1 MKPPIM
7 KLEELFFES
16 ESPYDF
22 ERSVEKLTETI
33 NEEGWKTP
41 AIHDLQQ
48 TMRNFGKE
56 VMPVKVFEICH
67 PKHSSRI
74 LEKNDERVVSAL
86 MPCRISVY
94 EKENGKTYFSRI
106 NSGLLSG
113 SIGGIIAE
121 VMNDA
126 TNDVETIIQKA
137 IQL

>member
-1 MKPPIM
+1 M

-16 ESPYDF
+16 ESPFNF
-22 ERSVEKLTETI
+22 EASVEKLAETI
-33 NEEGWKTP
+33 NEAGWKTP

-74 LEKNDERVVSAL
+74 LELNDERVVSAL

-94 EKENGKTYFSRI
+94 EKTNGKTYFSRI
-106 NSGLLSG
+106 NSGMISS
-113 SIGGIIAE
+113 SIGGIISE

-126 TNDVETIIQKA
+126 TTDVEFIIQKT
-137 IQL
+137 ITK